1 MSGPSQMYDR
11 VRETTT
17 TSGTGTVTLLGA
29 AAGYQSFGVVGNAN
43 SCYYIIADQ
52 VGTNYEWG
60 IGTYTLSGTT
70 LSRDLVLGG
79 TNGFGSL
86 VSFGSNT
93 KDVFLTCP
101 ANVAMNALF
110 TGTASVTVG
119 NTGTETSLMP
129 TGKGSL
135 TIPANFLIPGKTVRL
150 KLKGYYSTTT
160 VPGNVT
166 ANFKLAGTT
175 VVTTG
180 ADAAVG
186 SLTNLFWEAEV
197 DVTCFT
203 AGSSGTVWV
212 QGRVMLEIAAL
223 GSDLNGMTN
232 TSVTTVNTTT
242 GLAIDF
248 TWTWATANAANTIT
262 VTNVTLDNI
271 N

>member
-1 MSGPSQMYDR
+1 MYDR
-11 VRETTT
+11 VRETTI
-17 TSGTGTVTLLGA
+17 TSGTGAVTLLGA
-29 AAGYQSFGVVGNAN
+29 AAGYQSFGIVGNGN
-43 SCYYIIADQ
+43 TCYYCISDQ
-52 VGTNYEWG
+52 VGSNWEVG

-70 LSRDLVLGG
+70 LSRITVLASS
-79 TNGFGSL
+79 NSGSL

-129 TGKGSL
+129 AGIGSL
-135 TIPANFLIPGKTVRL
+135 TIPANFLIPGKTLRV

-166 ANFKLAGTT
+166 ANFKLGGTT

-197 DVTCFT
+197 DVTCVT
-203 AGSSGTVWV
+203 VGSSGTAWI
-212 QGRVMLEIAAL
+212 QGKVLLEVAAL
-223 GSDLNGMTN
+223 GCDVNGMTN
-232 TSVTTVNTTT
+232 TTTTTLNTTT

-248 TWTWATANAANTIT
+248 TWTWGTANASNTIT
-262 VTNVTLDNI
+262 LTNCSIELVN
-271 N
+271 